1 MTIWKVFLLVMTMLK
16 TIMIVIIIK
25 TIMTLILKVH
35 QSHFLPT
42 CSTVSSV
49 SPCQSHQ
56 CHHGHHHHNISMPI
70 LFIESQINHDDHISW
85 GEWENENPDVDP
97 MSTSGVS
104 SLPTDMLPWC
114 KLGVA
119 LNISAVLYMV
129 QHTMQC
135 SGGGGGQWK
144 INSGDDVK
152 SCQRGARAPKTPQ
165 ACFAGQLM
173 PPLSITLP
181 HNTSVGCIWCS
192 SLYLYV

>member
-35 QSHFLPT
+35 QSHFLPMLT

-97 MSTSGVS
+97 MSTSGVW

-119 LNISAVLYMV
+119 LNTSAVLYMV

-135 SGGGGGQWK
+135 SGGGGDNERSTLGTT
-144 INSGDDVK
+144 SSLV
-152 SCQRGARAPKTPQ
+152 RGAHVPRRPPRRA
-165 ACFAGQLM
+165 LRD
-173 PPLSITLP
+173 
-181 HNTSVGCIWCS
+181 
-192 SLYLYV
+192 SLCRLCP